1 MTLVALKDVEVVYP
15 LYDVRDIS
23 LKGSL
28 LRAVGGRLGA
38 AGGHATVQ
46 SLKGISFV
54 LREGDRLGVL
64 GHNGAGKTTLLKV
77 CAGILEPTSG
87 EAHLEGNVASFTDIT
102 MGMDPEET
110 GYENIIRRA
119 IFMGFSLKEAR
130 ELIPKVEEFSELGDY
145 LHLPIR
151 TYSTGM
157 FLRLAFAVS
166 TAITPDI
173 LIMDELISA
182 GDASFIDKAKRR
194 MDEMLADANI
204 IVLASHDMELLRQVC
219 NKGLLLQEGEPR
231 FFGPID
237 EAIGTYQEGLA
248 SSC

>member
-1 MTLVALKDVEVVYP
+1 MTLVALHNVEVVYP
-15 LYDVRDIS
+15 LYDVRDVS

-38 AGGHATVQ
+38 ADGHAVVQ
-46 SLKGISFV
+46 SLKGVSFV

-87 EAHLEGNVASFTDIT
+87 HAHTEGSVASFTDIT

-110 GYENIIRRA
+110 GYENIVRRA
-119 IFMGFSLKEAR
+119 IFMGYDRKEAK

-166 TAITPDI
+166 TAITPNI
-173 LIMDELISA
+173 LVMDELISA

-194 MDEMLADANI
+194 MDEMISDANI

-219 NKGLLLQEGEPR
+219 NKGILLQKGEPV
-231 FFGPID
+231 FLGPID
-237 EAIGTYQEGLA
+237 DAINRYREGLA
-248 SSC
+248 Q